1 VGISGSAMEG
11 DSVLKMPWG
20 IFKGEYIENLPSD
33 YLEWLCFKCEDINVF
48 PIAFAEYLIR
58 EQYE

>member
-1 VGISGSAMEG
+1 MEG